1 MGSNQ
6 TKENVIVN
14 ENLLNVAQV
23 ENKLNLIGIVMIVT
37 IVLFAILLI
46 YAGKRRCIKSIRK
59 WLKKEVVASS
69 IALPSIKVETMQPP
83 QTSSNPKVIY

>member
-14 ENLLNVAQV
+14 ENLANVTQV

-37 IVLFAILLI
+37 IVLFAILII
-46 YAGKRRCIKSIRK
+46 YAVKRRCLKNIRK
-59 WLKKEVVASS
+59 WLKKEVMASS

-83 QTSSNPKVIY
+83 PNPKVIY